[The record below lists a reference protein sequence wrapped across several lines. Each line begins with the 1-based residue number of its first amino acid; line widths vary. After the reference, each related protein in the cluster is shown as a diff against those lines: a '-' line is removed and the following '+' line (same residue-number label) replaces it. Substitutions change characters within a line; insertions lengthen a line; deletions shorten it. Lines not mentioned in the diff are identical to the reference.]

1 MARSRRAAFAALVVM
16 LGGVVYVL
24 MRPATLRHERS
35 GEPPAMIETAT
46 SAVTVLGAAA
56 PSAVDVPERPAP
68 STSVVDP
75 RPESEA
81 AYMRELSR
89 LARTDKPA
97 ALSLAKKGDEWY
109 SDTGDTAEARKAM
122 VVTLLV
128 DLGGMEEARALT
140 RRFIAAYPTSQ
151 YRPLV
156 QGVTGIH
163 PRPHGPDG
171 IEE

>member
-1 MARSRRAAFAALVVM
+1 
-16 LGGVVYVL
+16 
-24 MRPATLRHERS
+24 
-35 GEPPAMIETAT
+35 
-46 SAVTVLGAAA
+46 
-56 PSAVDVPERPAP
+56 
-68 STSVVDP
+68 
-75 RPESEA
+75 
-81 AYMRELSR
+81 MRELSR

-97 ALSLAKKGDEWY
+97 ALSLAKRGDEWY

-128 DLGGMEEARALT
+128 DLGSMEEARVLT
-140 RRFIAAYPTSQ
+140 RRFIAAYPSSP

-163 PRPHGPDG
+163 PRPHGPEG

>member
-1 MARSRRAAFAALVVM
+1 MARSRGAALAALVVI
-16 LGGVVYVL
+16 LGGVVYL
-24 MRPATLRHERS
+24 LTRPATPRHARS
-35 GEPPAMIETAT
+35 GEPPATIETAA
-46 SAVTVLGAAA
+46 SAVTEPAAA
-56 PSAVDVPERPAP
+56 PSSAVTITARPVP
-68 STSVVDP
+68 STSLVDP

-97 ALSLAKKGDEWY
+97 ALSLAKRGDEWY

-128 DLGGMEEARALT
+128 DLGSMEEARVLT
-140 RRFIAAYPTSQ
+140 RRFIAAYPSSP

-163 PRPHGPDG
+163 PRPHGPEG